1 LVPPG
6 SILLGKYAE
15 IDILLQLES
24 APGRQ
29 IGIGKLVSPGSIL
42 LGKLVEIDTLIQP
55 QSQAV
60 EFQKLS
66 IP

>member
-15 IDILLQLES
+15 IDILLQLGS
-24 APGRQ
+24 APAFE
-29 IGIGKLVSPGSIL
+29 KLVPPGSIL
-42 LGKLVEIDTLIQP
+42 LDKLVEIDTLLQP
-55 QSQAV
+55 ESRTV

-66 IP
+66 SR